1 MTSSVYGTNWYT
13 YYSNDY
19 NQFLM
24 VSYINNHVNAL
35 YTNQN
40 LISSKSQI
48 KYDTPKDVV
57 REKYGSPI
65 QVIKRKVGF
74 DVKVMNMMF
83 SIKTIFI
90 PQYFM
95 ISTEIMV

>member
-1 MTSSVYGTNWYT
+1 
-13 YYSNDY
+13 
-19 NQFLM
+19 M

-57 REKYGSPI
+57 RERYGSPI
-65 QVIKRKVGF
+65 QVIKRKSWF
-74 DVKVMNMMF
+74 
-83 SIKTIFI
+83 
-90 PQYFM
+90 
-95 ISTEIMV
+95 

>member
-1 MTSSVYGTNWYT
+1 
-13 YYSNDY
+13 
-19 NQFLM
+19 M

-57 REKYGSPI
+57 RERYGPDSSY
-65 QVIKRKVGF
+65 KREKLVL
-74 DVKVMNMMF
+74 M
-83 SIKTIFI
+83 
-90 PQYFM
+90 
-95 ISTEIMV
+95 

>member
-1 MTSSVYGTNWYT
+1 MGQHKRMTSSVYGTNWYT

-48 KYDTPKDVV
+48 KYDTLKMLLGKDMGPDSSYKK
-57 REKYGSPI
+57 ESW
-65 QVIKRKVGF
+65 F
-74 DVKVMNMMF
+74 
-83 SIKTIFI
+83 
-90 PQYFM
+90 
-95 ISTEIMV
+95 

>member
-1 MTSSVYGTNWYT
+1 
-13 YYSNDY
+13 
-19 NQFLM
+19 M

-57 REKYGSPI
+57 RKDMGPDSSYKKGKL
-65 QVIKRKVGF
+65 VL
-74 DVKVMNMMF
+74 M
-83 SIKTIFI
+83 
-90 PQYFM
+90 
-95 ISTEIMV
+95 